1 MLLLGHKHRR
11 AAHTSTHTDTHSTNT
26 ETEGEQA
33 ARQTDGR
40 SDGGKETHTTMGCCN
55 RRCGLIAGA
64 VFGAMVAILGGV
76 LIPLGNSVIEG
87 TVEKEAVIEPG
98 TTAYDNWISTGAMV
112 YRQFWFLEVK
122 NPTEIVQNGATPV
135 VTEKGPYTYRTRYLP
150 KENVTLNSNH
160 TVSFLLP
167 FGAIFEP
174 SMSVGP
180 EEDTVVSLNL
190 AVAGAYSMAP
200 PGLHF
205 IVQHMIKTSNSSLF
219 QSRTVKELLW
229 GYFDPMLKGT
239 MGLFTPYNGT
249 FDGYYN
255 VFTGKDDISKVGIID
270 RWRGERSL
278 SFWEDKYCD
287 MINGTDASSF
297 PPFIDKKKPLFFFSS
312 DICRSVSASFSESL
326 NLKGIEVYRYTLLP
340 STLAAPVDNPD
351 NHCYCKDKKT
361 TKNCTVAGVLDT
373 SSCRD
378 GKPVYISLPH
388 FLYGSPSL
396 RKDVLGLNP
405 VEEHHM
411 TYLDV
416 EPTTGFTLRFA
427 KRIQVNMMYG
437 PSKVITLLNK
447 IKDYTVFPIVWL
459 NETAAL
465 DDETADMFK
474 KELVSRIQLLETI
487 QQVLLGSGLA
497 IFVLCLILYCVVRRN
512 DYEGKLV

>member
-1 MLLLGHKHRR
+1 
-11 AAHTSTHTDTHSTNT
+11 
-26 ETEGEQA
+26 
-33 ARQTDGR
+33 
-40 SDGGKETHTTMGCCN
+40 MGCCN

-64 VFGAMVAILGGV
+64 VFGAVVAILGGV
-76 LIPLGNSVIEG
+76 LIPLGNSIIEG
-87 TVEKEAVIEPG
+87 TVKKEAVIEPG
-98 TTAYDNWISTGAMV
+98 TTAFDNWNATGAMV

-135 VTEKGPYTYRTRYLP
+135 VREKGPYTYRTRYLP
-150 KENVTLNSNH
+150 KENITFNPNN

-174 SMSVGP
+174 SMSVGS
-180 EEDTVVSLNL
+180 EEDKVVSLNL
-190 AVAGAYSMAP
+190 AVAVSEW
-200 PGLHF
+200 LHF
-205 IVQHMIKTSNSSLF
+205 ILQNMIKSSNSSLF
-219 QSRTVKELLW
+219 HSRTVKELLW
-229 GYFDPMLKGT
+229 GYPDPMLNGNV
-239 MGLFTPYNGT
+239 GLFYPYNGT
-249 FDGYYN
+249 SDGPYN
-255 VFTGKDDISKVGIID
+255 VFTGEDDISKVGIID

-278 SFWEDKYCD
+278 SFWDDKYCD

-297 PPFIDKKKPLFFFSS
+297 PPFVDKKKPLFFFSS

-351 NHCYCKDKKT
+351 NHCYCRDKKT

-373 SSCRD
+373 SSCRE

-411 TYLDV
+411 TFLDV

-447 IKDYTVFPIVWL
+447 VKDYTVFPVVWL
-459 NETAAL
+459 NETAVL

-474 KELVSRIQLLETI
+474 EELVSRIQLLETV

-497 IFVLCLILYCVVRRN
+497 IFGLMLQI
-512 DYEGKLV
+512 KLMKICFKSEPSLTTVYY